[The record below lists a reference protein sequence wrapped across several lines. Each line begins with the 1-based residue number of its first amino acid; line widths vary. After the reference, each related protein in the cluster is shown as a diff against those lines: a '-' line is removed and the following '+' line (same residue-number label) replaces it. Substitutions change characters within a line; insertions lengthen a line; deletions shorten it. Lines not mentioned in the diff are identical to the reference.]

1 MPVPSPST
9 EIMMWKTLSA
19 FGVTAFSA
27 TPVLM
32 AMVEPMTWADVQ
44 ARWVYTGIS
53 VISAMVTLSVFPA
66 INFKELLGRLG
77 AAAICSLVFVEPVAR
92 QIRPY
97 MTDITIPDGIPIVA
111 AAPAACF
118 IGIVA
123 WFGWGFIVWA
133 VKSPRRAFR
142 IVYWWK
148 SPTWTTFDAV
158 FADDAETKVHP
169 ALPSNE
175 TPQQIVDRLL
185 KDKEVKELL
194 LARIHSMMGT
204 APDTSTNGPAQGQ
217 PSSGVTLTPTQ
228 SPVNV
233 VVVEGVAMT
242 SEKTTG

>member
-9 EIMMWKTLSA
+9 ELMMWKTLSA

-32 AMVEPMTWADVQ
+32 AVVEPMTWADVQ

-53 VISAMVTLSVFPA
+53 VVSAMVTLSVFPA
-66 INFKELLGRLG
+66 KSLKELLGRLG
-77 AAAICSLVFVEPVAR
+77 AAAVASLVFVEPVAR

-97 MTDITIPDGIPIVA
+97 MSDITLPDGIPIVA

-123 WFGWGFIVWA
+123 WFGWGFVVWA
-133 VKSPRRAFR
+133 VKSPRRALR

-148 SPTWTTFDAV
+148 SPSWTTFDAI

-169 ALPSNE
+169 ALPAAE
-175 TPQQIVDRLL
+175 TAEESIARLL
-185 KDKEVKELL
+185 KDDTAK
-194 LARIHSMMGT
+194 RILIAKLHLMT
-204 APDTSTNGPAQGQ
+204 AEAPVTSTNGAMQGQ
-217 PSSGVTLTPTQ
+217 PSIGVTRTPAQ
-228 SPVNV
+228 DPANV
-233 VVVEGVAMT
+233 VVSPVVPAV